1 MNLNEIVQLIFFL
14 ASSDD
19 AAQAHATLI
28 SSLTDSLRKVM
39 KYKIE
44 MLIKCPLLCFKKKK
58 IIFFSQS
65 HVSSYAE
72 DLNPLKLVDII
83 LALSS
88 LPQGKRLRFL
98 FMNYFQ

>member
-14 ASSDD
+14 ASSDE

-28 SSLTDSLRKVM
+28 SSLTDNLRKVI
-39 KYKIE
+39 KYNIE
-44 MLIKCPLLCFKKKK
+44 FSIKFSLLYLKK
-58 IIFFSQS
+58 IIIFLQS
-65 HVSSYAE
+65 RVSSYAE

-83 LALSS
+83 LALAS
-88 LPQGKRLRFL
+88 LPQGKRLRYL